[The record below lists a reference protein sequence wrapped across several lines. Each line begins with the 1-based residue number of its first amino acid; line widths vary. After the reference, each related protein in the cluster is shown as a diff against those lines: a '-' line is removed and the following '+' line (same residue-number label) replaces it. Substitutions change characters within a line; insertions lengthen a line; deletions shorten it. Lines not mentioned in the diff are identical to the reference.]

1 MARFKAKK
9 AVPVVKGS
17 WRASWKGR
25 VKFGLV
31 SFEVEAVNIRS
42 PDDGDIHFH
51 QLHEQCHHRIKYEK
65 VCPTHGPV
73 KQSEIVSGYEYQK
86 GKYVE
91 IQPGELDEL
100 RTDQEKG
107 LTIDHF
113 IASEQLDALF
123 FDGRMYYLVPASTDS
138 LEAYQLL
145 TTALEK
151 EKRWGIGH
159 ILMSGKDQIIA
170 IRPKDGVLIMMMLNY
185 DAEIRDIE
193 QFKPS
198 AKKVEPRQLKLAMDL
213 IESWTQKEFDFQEY
227 EDQYRY
233 RLQELIQEKIA
244 GKETVDVPET
254 AASDEEPPVI
264 NLMEALRKSMK
275 KENQQVRRKMPST
288 TGRTSQRKKQA
299 KRKHA

>member
-1 MARFKAKK
+1 MPRFKTKK
-9 AVPVVKGS
+9 APPVVKGS

-31 SFEVEAVNIRS
+31 SFEVEAVNIHS

-51 QLHEQCHHRIKYEK
+51 QLHEECHHRIKYEK

-91 IQPGELDEL
+91 IEPGELDEL
-100 RTDQEKG
+100 RSDQEKG

-113 IASEQLDALF
+113 IAGDQMDSLF
-123 FDGRMYYLVPASTDS
+123 FDGRMYYLVPSSTDS

-145 TTALEK
+145 TAALEK

-170 IRPKDGVLIMMMLNY
+170 IRPKQGVLIMMMLNY

-198 AKKVEPRQLKLAMDL
+198 PKKVEPRQLKLALDL
-213 IESWTQKEFDFQEY
+213 IDSWSQKKFDFHEY
-227 EDQYRY
+227 EDQYRH
-233 RLQELIQEKIA
+233 RLEELIQEKIA
-244 GKETVDVPET
+244 GKETVDVPDDRD
-254 AASDEEPPVI
+254 SDEEPPVI
-264 NLMEALRKSMK
+264 NLMDALRKSMK
-275 KENQQVRRKMPST
+275 GGATPA
-288 TGRTSQRKKQA
+288 RKKTA
-299 KRKHA
+299 ATARRRTRTTKRKHA

>member
-1 MARFKAKK
+1 MPRFKTKK
-9 AVPVVKGS
+9 APPVVKGS

-31 SFEVEAVNIRS
+31 SFEVEAVNIHS
-42 PDDGDIHFH
+42 SDDGDIHFH

-91 IQPGELDEL
+91 IEPGELDEL
-100 RTDQEKG
+100 RSDQEKG

-113 IASEQLDALF
+113 IASDQLDALF
-123 FDGRMYYLVPASTDS
+123 FDGRMYYLVPSSTDS

-145 TTALEK
+145 TAALEK
-151 EKRWGIGH
+151 EDRYGIGH

-170 IRPKDGVLIMMMLNY
+170 LRPKDGVLIMMMLNY

-213 IESWTQKEFDFQEY
+213 IESWSSKKFDFHQY
-227 EDQYRY
+227 EDQYRH
-233 RLQELIQEKIA
+233 RVEELIQEKIA
-244 GKETVDVPET
+244 GKETVDVPDDRD
-254 AASDEEPPVI
+254 SDEEPPVI
-264 NLMEALRKSMK
+264 NLMDALRKSMK
-275 KENQQVRRKMPST
+275 KETATP
-288 TGRTSQRKKQA
+288 RKKSIATAKRGTRTA